1 MPPIRTQKTNSAAD
15 ADAPY
20 PGPDAPKKRL
30 LKPVVKGEKE
40 PRFISSVRD
49 WDGKYHHLI
58 GTPTRKIYFG
68 YQFVLTEYVISSSS
82 QKVYCLRD

>member
-49 WDGKYHHLI
+49 WD
-58 GTPTRKIYFG
+58 
-68 YQFVLTEYVISSSS
+68 
-82 QKVYCLRD
+82 